1 MRRRYGQILLG
12 LALLI
17 CTSGGDA
24 WSQEAR
30 SAEID
35 KRVDSLFVLASSGE
49 VMHRDLVQPAIDSL
63 AAMGAAAVPR
73 LIEIYDTQDARE
85 RQTINNILVKI
96 GKPAVPYLVN
106 SLTLDNAEQV
116 GRICATL
123 GEIRD
128 SAAVEGL
135 IEAAG
140 HADWRVRSEAVG
152 SLGKIA
158 DSRGNG
164 AMAYLLLDTVGLVRK
179 SAAVAAGSLLFE
191 PTLKTMV
198 NMLADDFYGAR
209 LCALEALVKFGEKAV
224 EVIADSIN
232 SERDLIGNLG
242 CLALGHIGGDSAV
255 AVLVGQLDSPDYI
268 RRAMAVEGIFQSG
281 SSFGCGFVELMKE
294 RETNLIVQQYIRK
307 VMERHAGR

>member
-1 MRRRYGQILLG
+1 MMTGYRQILLG
-12 LALLI
+12 LAFLI
-17 CTSGGDA
+17 SVSAENT
-24 WSQEAR
+24 WSQESR
-30 SAEID
+30 SSEID
-35 KRVDSLFVLASSGE
+35 RKVDSLFVLASSGE
-49 VMHRDLVQPAIDSL
+49 VMHRDLVQPATDSL

-123 GEIRD
+123 GEIKD
-128 SAAVEGL
+128 TSAVEGL
-135 IEAAG
+135 IKAVV

-152 SLGKIA
+152 SLGKIG

-164 AMAYLLLDTVGLVRK
+164 AMTYLLLDTVGLVRK
-179 SAAVAAGSLLFE
+179 SAAVAAGALLFE
-191 PTLKTMV
+191 PTVKTLV

-209 LCALEALVKFGEKAV
+209 LCALEALVKFGAHV
-224 EVIADSIN
+224 VDAIADSIN
-232 SERDLIGNLG
+232 SERGLIGNLG
-242 CLALGHIGGDSAV
+242 CLALGRIGGDSAV

-268 RRAMAVEGIFQSG
+268 RRAMAVEGIFETG

-294 RETNLIVQQYIRK
+294 RETHPIVQQYIRK
-307 VMERHAGR
+307 VMDKHAGR